1 MQSVRYMVS
10 CRSFPAW
17 RRGAHTARRA
27 LVFCFWRATCAP
39 RLARR
44 KVGTAVPS
52 RPRSSHHVEGQRASV
67 LECGAARCFEAES
80 TNQLCR
86 PFRAQFSY
94 RSSNPG
100 LTPRAT
106 ICRTF
111 GAPRLAKRKEGTSVP
126 SRLQFSRHAE
136 DQRDSVMECGSPCR
150 FRERSKAVR
159 STALQD
165 ALALYFI
172 RLAKRDWL
180 GFFTQLNS

>member
-67 LECGAARCFEAES
+67 MECGAARRFEAES

-86 PFRAQFSY
+86 PFRARFSY

-106 ICRTF
+106 ICRPSGLPAWPSARKGRLSPAVFNFLVTLRINATASWSAAVPAAF
-111 GAPRLAKRKEGTSVP
+111 ESDPKRCGAPHSKTLLRYILSAWP
-126 SRLQFSRHAE
+126 SGIGLVS
-136 DQRDSVMECGSPCR
+136 SP
-150 FRERSKAVR
+150 
-159 STALQD
+159 
-165 ALALYFI
+165 
-172 RLAKRDWL
+172 
-180 GFFTQLNS
+180 N